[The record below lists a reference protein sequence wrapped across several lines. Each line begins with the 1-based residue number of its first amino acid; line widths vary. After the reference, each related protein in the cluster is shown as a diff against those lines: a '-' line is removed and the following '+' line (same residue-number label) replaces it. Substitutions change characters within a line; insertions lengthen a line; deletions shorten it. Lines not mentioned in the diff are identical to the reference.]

1 MATVRPV
8 PETISIS
15 GYKSIR
21 SLVDLHLS
29 SGLNVLVGA
38 NGAGKSNFLRFFEML
53 GHVMDPA
60 RGLQRYV
67 AARGRADAFLFR
79 GMKTTTEITA
89 RIAFGLNA
97 YEFTLRTAE
106 DRSLFFEMEKAPF
119 DGPIYG
125 AIKNDQGTGHLESRL
140 ATKDS
145 PSKAEKLARDAI
157 RSWRVHHF
165 HDTSP
170 SAGMMGLSNIADCRH
185 LHADAANIAAFLLNL
200 SERHP
205 RHFRRIE
212 ETVRQVAPFFGAF
225 VLDEQSPG
233 KTQLLWRDRH
243 AETVYYP
250 SQLSDGTARYI
261 CLATLLLQ
269 PEPPPS
275 ILIDEPELGMHPVAI
290 GLVASLLGEAA
301 ERSQIIVSTQSVTL
315 LDHFEAR
322 DLIVVDQRDGESVI
336 TRPDVEAIERWM
348 EVYSLGQI
356 WIRNHIGGLP

>member
-1 MATVRPV
+1 MRKPA

-21 SLVDLHLS
+21 SLTDLRLS
-29 SGLNVLVGA
+29 PGLNVLVGA

-53 GHVMDPA
+53 GHMMDPV

-79 GMKTTTEITA
+79 GTKVTKELSA
-89 RIAFGLNA
+89 RVAFGLNA
-97 YEFTLRTAE
+97 YEFTLRPAD
-106 DRSLFFEMEKAPF
+106 DRSLFFETEAAPF
-119 DGPIYG
+119 DGPKFG
-125 AIKNDQGTGHLESRL
+125 AVVNGQGTGHLESRL
-140 ATKDS
+140 AAKDE
-145 PSKAEKLARDAI
+145 PTKAEEFARDTI

-165 HDTSP
+165 HDTSAT
-170 SAGMMGLSNIADCRH
+170 AGMMGLANIADNRH
-185 LHADAANIAAFLLNL
+185 LHSDASNVAAFLLRL
-200 SERHP
+200 SEQHP

-225 VLDEQSPG
+225 VLDEQPNG

-261 CLATLLLQ
+261 CLAALLLQ
-269 PEPPPS
+269 PDPPPS

-290 GLVASLLGEAA
+290 GLVASLLNEAA
-301 ERSQIIVSTQSVTL
+301 ERSQVIVSTQSVTL
-315 LDHFEAR
+315 LDQFQPE
-322 DLIVVDQRDGESVI
+322 DLIVVDQRDGESI
-336 TRPDVEAIERWM
+336 IARPSVAKIEQWLEA
-348 EVYSLGQI
+348 YSLGQI
-356 WIRNHIGGLP
+356 WVRNHIGGLP

>member
-1 MATVRPV
+1 MSTPA

-21 SLVDLHLS
+21 SLVDLRLS
-29 SGLNVLVGA
+29 AGLNVLVGA
-38 NGAGKSNFLRFFEML
+38 NGAGKTNFLRFFEML
-53 GHVMDPA
+53 GHMMDPA

-79 GMKTTTEITA
+79 GMKVTHELTA
-89 RIAFGLNA
+89 RVAFGSNA
-97 YEFTLRTAE
+97 YEFALRGAD
-106 DRSLFFEMEKAPF
+106 DRSLFFEREAAPF
-119 DGPIYG
+119 DGPKFG
-125 AIKNDQGTGHLESRL
+125 AVINDQGTGHLESRL
-140 ATKDS
+140 AAKDDAT
-145 PSKAEKLARDAI
+145 KAEKFAREAI

-170 SAGMMGLSNIADCRH
+170 SAGMMGLANIADHRH
-185 LHADAANIAAFLLNL
+185 LHSDGSNVAAFLLRL

-205 RHFRRIE
+205 KHFRRIE
-212 ETVRQVAPFFGAF
+212 ETIRQVAPFFGAF
-225 VLDEQSPG
+225 VLDETAPG
-233 KTQLLWRDRH
+233 QTQLLWRDRH

-269 PEPPPS
+269 PDPPPS

-315 LDHFEAR
+315 LDHFEPA

-336 TRPDVEAIERWM
+336 ARPDIAAIEAWL
-348 EVYSLGQI
+348 ETYSLGQV
-356 WIRNHIGGLP
+356 WVRNHMGGLP